1 MGYRPLAPYAGGVN
15 TPVWDD
21 GSWPGL
27 PSLGGN
33 LEAEVCVIGLGGSG
47 LSAILELLR
56 LGRTVVGLDAGSVA
70 GGAAGRNGGFL
81 LAGIAKFYHQTVSDH
96 GRDLARRLYQA
107 TLEQIEHM
115 KTETPQAIRQVGS
128 LRIAASAEEKEDCE
142 QHLRALQADGFAV
155 LPYEG
160 PEGQGLLIP
169 SDGVFNPLQRCR
181 ALTRQALDWGAR
193 LFEHSPALLI
203 SGQEVQ
209 TPQGRVRCERVL
221 VAVDGR
227 LEQVL
232 PELESR
238 VRTARLQMLATAP
251 VEMRYTRPVYRRWG
265 YDYWQQLPDG
275 RIALGGMRDAGGEAE
290 WTTEAAP
297 SEAVQVRLEQLL
309 EQLGVQ
315 APITHR
321 WAASVAY
328 TPTGLPIAEEV
339 RPGVWAIGAYSGT
352 GNVVGALLGRE
363 VAWVLHGGRMPGAVW
378 LT

>member
-1 MGYRPLAPYAGGVN
+1 M
-15 TPVWDD
+15 
-21 GSWPGL
+21 
-27 PSLGGN
+27 
-33 LEAEVCVIGLGGSG
+33 
-47 LSAILELLR
+47 
-56 LGRTVVGLDAGSVA
+56 VA

-81 LAGIAKFYHQTVSDH
+81 LAGMARFYHQTVSDH

-107 TLEQIEHM
+107 TLEQISRM

-128 LRIAASAEEKEDCE
+128 LRIAASAEELEDCAL
-142 QHLRALQADGFAV
+142 HLQALQADGFTAE
-155 LPYEG
+155 PYEG
-160 PEGQGLLIP
+160 LEGQGLLIP
-169 SDGVFNPLQRCR
+169 SDAAFNPLLRCR
-181 ALTRQALDWGAR
+181 VLAGRAVQAGAR

-209 TPQGRVRCERVL
+209 TPRGRVRCQKVL
-221 VAVDGR
+221 VAIDGR
-227 LEQVL
+227 LEQLL
-232 PELESR
+232 PELKGR

-251 VEMRYTRPVYRRWG
+251 VEMRYPRPVYRRWG

-275 RIALGGMRDAGGEAE
+275 RIALGGMRDVGGEAE
-290 WTTEAAP
+290 WTIDAEP
-297 SEAVQVRLEQLL
+297 SEVVQRNLEQLL
-309 EQLGVQ
+309 PKLGIQ

>member
-1 MGYRPLAPYAGGVN
+1 MN

-21 GSWPGL
+21 GNWQALPGL
-27 PSLGGN
+27 EGQH
-33 LEAEVCVIGLGGSG
+33 EAEICVIGLGGSG
-47 LSAILELLR
+47 LSAMLELLR
-56 LGRTVVGLDAGSVA
+56 LGRKVIGLDAGSVA

-81 LAGIAKFYHQTVSDH
+81 LAGLARFYHQTVSDH

-128 LRIAASAEEKEDCE
+128 LRIAASAEELEDCTL
-142 QHLRALQADGFAV
+142 HLQALRADGFQAE
-155 LPYEG
+155 PYEG
-160 PEGQGLLIP
+160 PEGRGLLIP
-169 SDGVFNPLQRCR
+169 SDGALNPLLRCR
-181 ALTRQALDWGAR
+181 MLARQALDKGAR
-193 LFEHSPALLI
+193 LFENSPALLI
-203 SGQEVQ
+203 RGQEVQ
-209 TPQGRVRCERVL
+209 TPQGRVLCEQVL

-227 LEQVL
+227 LEQLL
-232 PELESR
+232 PELKGR

-251 VEMRYTRPVYRRWG
+251 VDRRYPRPVYRRWG

-290 WTTEAAP
+290 WTMEAAP

-309 EQLGVQ
+309 RQLGIQV
-315 APITHR
+315 PITHR

-328 TPTGLPIAEEV
+328 TATGLPIAEEV

-363 VAWVLHGGRMPGAVW
+363 IAWVLNGGRMPGAVW